1 MKENWL
7 DRGIVICFVQV
18 WEKLVGANIQDA
30 VSAELYSPE
39 QLASQIVAKSTAVN
53 RIGFI
58 GLGAM
63 GFGMATQLLKS
74 NFCVIGYDVN
84 PCFGLPFYSN

>member
-1 MKENWL
+1 MT
-7 DRGIVICFVQV
+7 VVQV
-18 WEKLVGANIQDA
+18 WEKKLGVKISDAAN
-30 VSAELYSPE
+30 AETYIPQ
-39 QLASQIVAKSTAVN
+39 QLASHFVSKSYTVN

-74 NFCVIGYDVN
+74 NFCVLGYDVI
-84 PCFGLPFYSN
+84 PR